1 MSLPL
6 KASMTAQAR
15 QPPGSNLC
23 CAAVVKL
30 QQGAHLETGLMGMVC
45 WPAPGMLEVSGVM
58 PTLMDSTSQRM
69 GGLPCRC
76 TSRRCT
82 ASHRLRTAVD
92 RHALVMGQA
101 MNLLGVQAKSPNA
114 MCALDQIGNVL

>member
-1 MSLPL
+1 MSLHL
-6 KASMTAQAR
+6 KASMPAQPR
-15 QPPGSNLC
+15 HPQGSRLW

-30 QQGAHLETGLMGMVC
+30 QRGAHLETGLMGMVC
-45 WPAPGMLEVSGVM
+45 WPAPGMLEVAGVM

-82 ASHRLRTAVD
+82 ASHRLGTAGD
-92 RHALVMGQA
+92 RHALGLVRA
-101 MNLLGVQAKSPNA
+101 LDLLGVAAKRPE
-114 MCALDQIGNVL
+114 MPCVP